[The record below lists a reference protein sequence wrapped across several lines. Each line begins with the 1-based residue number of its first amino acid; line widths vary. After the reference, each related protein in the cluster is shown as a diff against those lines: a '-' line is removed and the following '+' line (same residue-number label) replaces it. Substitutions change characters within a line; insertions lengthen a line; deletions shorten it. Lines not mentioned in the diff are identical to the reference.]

1 MMPRLP
7 LAISSVILTAGGVM
21 HAMAFN
27 RTASAVAESNL
38 PTFFANSL
46 RALWLIDSATLI
58 TLAVVFGSIAAR
70 PSRATRGVV
79 MLLAIIPG
87 ATAFFLYVFIG
98 NFIPA
103 HMLLAAAV
111 AAFVGGLRLQHAPAE
126 R

>member
-1 MMPRLP
+1 
-7 LAISSVILTAGGVM
+7 M

-27 RTASAVAESNL
+27 RTASAVAASNL
-38 PTFFANSL
+38 PIFFANSL

-111 AAFVGGLRLQHAPAE
+111 AAFAGGLRLQHTPAE